1 MDIDTLNIL
10 ADAIS
15 DVGAWN
21 WWYIDDKLVQ
31 IEFRDIM
38 LYDESKSCSTDVLAV
53 RFKGHPF
60 AVFLDDLHDDT
71 WYERFRD
78 NDSIFYPFDTYYLA
92 FDDVNEAKKVMT
104 DYRNIRP
111 IKDFEGPE
119 TLSGAKHLISA
130 GCGEVGFIAGGDEI
144 EIVGEKGKYT
154 EEEIEAAY
162 GKWCEYWR
170 DYWRKRGTKAAYPKD
185 YVCEAS
191 IPVSRE

>member
-1 MDIDTLNIL
+1 MNIDTLNIL

-31 IEFRDIM
+31 MEFRDIM

-53 RFKGHPF
+53 RFKSHPF
-60 AVFLDDLHDDT
+60 AAFLDNLHDDT

-78 NDSIFYPFDTYYLA
+78 NDSIIYPFDTYYLA

-111 IKDFEGPE
+111 TKDFEGPE
-119 TLSGAKHLISA
+119 TLSCAKHLVSA

-154 EEEIEAAY
+154 EKEIEAAC
-162 GKWCEYWR
+162 GKWWEYWR

-191 IPVSRE
+191 IPVSEG

>member
-1 MDIDTLNIL
+1 MNIDTLNIL

-53 RFKGHPF
+53 RFKGRPF

-92 FDDVNEAKKVMT
+92 FDDVNEAKKVISNRLT
-104 DYRNIRP
+104 NH
-111 IKDFEGPE
+111 
-119 TLSGAKHLISA
+119 SLIA
-130 GCGEVGFIAGGDEI
+130 Q
-144 EIVGEKGKYT
+144 
-154 EEEIEAAY
+154 
-162 GKWCEYWR
+162 
-170 DYWRKRGTKAAYPKD
+170 
-185 YVCEAS
+185 
-191 IPVSRE
+191 

>member
-31 IEFRDIM
+31 MEFRDIM

-60 AVFLDDLHDDT
+60 AVFLDNLHDDT

-78 NDSIFYPFDTYYLA
+78 NDSIIYPLDTYYLG

-130 GCGEVGFIAGGDEI
+130 GCGCHQPRCRDGSKGYCGHLPEPSSRQVGDEAVNTLI
-144 EIVGEKGKYT
+144 F
-154 EEEIEAAY
+154 
-162 GKWCEYWR
+162 
-170 DYWRKRGTKAAYPKD
+170 
-185 YVCEAS
+185 
-191 IPVSRE
+191 